1 MLGNVGQALLPW
13 YGLHLTP
20 APCPWFIDDILW
32 YVMIFYDD
40 VKLDDGQTT
49 PAPDPHLAPAPS
61 IVATS

>member
-1 MLGNVGQALLPW
+1 MICDDLL
-13 YGLHLTP
+13 
-20 APCPWFIDDILW
+20 WFIDDILW